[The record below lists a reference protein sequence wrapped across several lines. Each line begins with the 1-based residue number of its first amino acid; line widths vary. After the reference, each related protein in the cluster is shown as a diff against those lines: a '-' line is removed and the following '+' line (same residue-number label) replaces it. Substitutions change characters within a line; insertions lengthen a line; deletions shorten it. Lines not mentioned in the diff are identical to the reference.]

1 MWLDKLHGW
10 RSSTTTCERVGVEG
24 LLGMELG
31 QDVKEMSIS
40 HAYGRVIEVRS

>member
-1 MWLDKLHGW
+1 MWLNKLHGW

-31 QDVKEMSIS
+31 QDVSIS
-40 HAYGRVIEVRS
+40 HAYGGVLKVRF